1 MPIPSSDLGAQPPS
15 LPHRQHRPNL
25 KANLQREP
33 CASRFTS
40 LLSLAALAL
49 GWPCLSPDA
58 GAGAC
63 FGEPGPVPQNRA
75 GGYLAWPPASPV
87 PSRRQQHWDQQ
98 REVLFRYRLPPV
110 AVDAA
115 CRRVLISPR
124 WGCEAHHRSAGRS
137 KRSTCAAI
145 PGTFADALSARI
157 SPAAGPEHVISHP
170 NKTRKNACKRV
181 LHVETIRG
189 RAQYL
194 AFTTSGFRR

>member
-1 MPIPSSDLGAQPPS
+1 MLRGTRPRPAKQSRRVLGMASSKSSPEPTAAALGPTEGSPLPLPSAASRRRRS
-15 LPHRQHRPNL
+15 LP
-25 KANLQREP
+25 P
-33 CASRFTS
+33 CANQSKMGVRGPS
-40 LLSLAALAL
+40 QLPRALAL
-49 GWPCLSPDA
+49 TSKDHRLHKARSLGREAD
-58 GAGAC
+58 
-63 FGEPGPVPQNRA
+63 GET
-75 GGYLAWPPASPV
+75 L
-87 PSRRQQHWDQQ
+87 
-98 REVLFRYRLPPV
+98 PV
-110 AVDAA
+110 AT
-115 CRRVLISPR
+115 SNHPT
-124 WGCEAHHRSAGRS
+124 HSRSAGRS